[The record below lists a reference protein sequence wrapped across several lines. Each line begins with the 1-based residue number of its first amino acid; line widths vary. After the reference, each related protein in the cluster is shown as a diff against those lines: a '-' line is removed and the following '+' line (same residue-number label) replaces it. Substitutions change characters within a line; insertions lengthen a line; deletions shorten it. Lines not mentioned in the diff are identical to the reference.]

1 MVALA
6 STSDVVT
13 PFQNAVADLS
23 RIGNRMD
30 KWESLVDR
38 LIRESM
44 ERGEFDG
51 LTGTGEPIDL
61 TENPFEDPDL
71 RTTHRLLRN
80 AGFAPGWIEERKDI
94 EATLQQSEA
103 ILRRAKK
110 LYRADSAQWQRAVTE
125 FREVGAELNRRIRLY
140 NLKTPVVTLQRK
152 AIDVD
157 DIVNSLEKAE
167 GKGVE

>member
-1 MVALA
+1 
-6 STSDVVT
+6 
-13 PFQNAVADLS
+13 
-23 RIGNRMD
+23 MD

-44 ERGEFDG
+44 ERGEFDS
-51 LTGTGEPIDL
+51 LSGTGEPIDL
-61 TENPFEDPDL
+61 SENPFEDPDL

-80 AGFAPGWIEERKDI
+80 AGFAPAWIEERKDI

-103 ILRRAKK
+103 VLHRART
-110 LYRADSAQWQRAVTE
+110 LYHSDSAQWQRAVTE
-125 FREVGAELNRRIRLY
+125 FREITAELNRRIRLY

-157 DIVNSLEKAE
+157 DIIHSLEQAK